1 MVNKYLKRKQ
11 NGGEAPV
18 EPKKDSPYEKAVSF
32 EVTREELFLASERK
46 AWRYTV
52 LLGVL
57 SVILANKHCLSSLK
71 STKTT
76 GTQPC
81 SRLLTRRIFL
91 TRK

>member
-46 AWRYTV
+46 AWRYT
-52 LLGVL
+52 
-57 SVILANKHCLSSLK
+57 LK
-71 STKTT
+71 V
-76 GTQPC
+76 G
-81 SRLLTRRIFL
+81 
-91 TRK
+91 

>member
-57 SVILANKHCLSSLK
+57 SN
-71 STKTT
+71 STYALDAAQTNT
-76 GTQPC
+76 AF
-81 SRLLTRRIFL
+81 RH
-91 TRK
+91 